1 MFAGFLLQRI
11 RLIDYEKMVDAQG
24 KRVVAFGKYAGVTGM
39 INILHGLGLRLLAL
53 GHHTPFMVIC
63 MYMYMFITQLREN
76 CVSNNLFLCSTLE
89 RHTTTATASKPSR
102 QCAMLATKSRSAEC
116 PVRSVRS
123 LSFSLEQATYRRLV
137 KPKMSILHVCCLHER
152 QVLNSMISR

>member
-53 GHHTPFMVIC
+53 GHHTPFMVIY
-63 MYMYMFITQLREN
+63 MYMY
-76 CVSNNLFLCSTLE
+76 V
-89 RHTTTATASKPSR
+89 
-102 QCAMLATKSRSAEC
+102 
-116 PVRSVRS
+116 
-123 LSFSLEQATYRRLV
+123 YRY
-137 KPKMSILHVCCLHER
+137 I
-152 QVLNSMISR
+152 